1 MSYAGIGGH
10 YWDKN
15 SVHVSRG
22 EYLLEEAYS
31 CEFGEPAALIG
42 TGITRTPFNKRYIKS
57 YDAAAGIEA
66 AIGVF
71 IQWLRAISTWTAED
85 YALHGSFDMKR
96 DITVFLKGA
105 CSIKNMGSG
114 EVEVGD
120 TVVPVNGGFEK
131 MTTSGQH
138 SLGKALQKIESLQ
151 RGLIFVDPDYEK
163 SII

>member
-22 EYLLEEAYS
+22 EYLLEEAS
-31 CEFGEPAALIG
+31 NCEFGEPAILIG
-42 TGITRTPFNKRYIKS
+42 TGITRTPFNKRYVRS
-57 YDAAAGIEA
+57 YNVAAGLVPTP
-66 AIGVF
+66 GVF

-85 YALHGSFDMKR
+85 YALHGSFDMQR
-96 DITVFLKGA
+96 DITLFLRGA

-120 TVVPVNGGFEK
+120 TVIPTDGGFEK
-131 MTTSGQH
+131 MATSGQF